1 MGPTDG
7 FIFELPVL
15 WTDSNIFL
23 GIQTIWIS
31 HYKTLWKISFD
42 WKCKDAIC
50 TSCTCFTFKIVRVD
64 SNRNQ
69 SPLLQLDLMDPALLF
84 VEVLVVAMLGRMTVE
99 RMKVGRMKV
108 ERMKVEMKR
117 HLELQCFVLF
127 WACDTVG
134 FQET

>member
-1 MGPTDG
+1 MDPTDE

-23 GIQTIWIS
+23 GIKTIWMS

-50 TSCTCFTFKIVRVD
+50 TSCICFTFKIVCLD
-64 SNRNQ
+64 SNGNQ
-69 SPLLQLDLMDPALLF
+69 SPLLQLDLMDLDLLF
-84 VEVLVVAMLGRMTVE
+84 VEVLVVAML
-99 RMKVGRMKV
+99 GRMKV

-127 WACDTVG
+127 HACDMIG

>member
-1 MGPTDG
+1 M
-7 FIFELPVL
+7 
-15 WTDSNIFL
+15 
-23 GIQTIWIS
+23 
-31 HYKTLWKISFD
+31 WKISFD

-69 SPLLQLDLMDPALLF
+69 SPQLQLDLMDPALLF
-84 VEVLVVAMLGRMTVE
+84 VEVLVVAMLGRMKVE
-99 RMKVGRMKV
+99 RMKVERMKV

-127 WACDTVG
+127 HACDTVG